1 MENEES
7 AQKYDNL
14 LKLKN
19 RLEIER
25 DEAQHGMETMTRNI
39 EMLTKSKVHNE
50 RQIKKLSEEKKEN
63 EKKIDELNDDME
75 KKDKELEDAENDM
88 TEQKKAYSDL
98 EYENQQTIRTLNAL
112 QQRFLYFSRTI
123 IYSTF
128 DIVKWILNKYA
139 GVQILI
145 Q

>member
-1 MENEES
+1 
-7 AQKYDNL
+7 
-14 LKLKN
+14 
-19 RLEIER
+19 
-25 DEAQHGMETMTRNI
+25 
-39 EMLTKSKVHNE
+39 MLTKSKVHNE

-123 IYSTF
+123 IRCISYKQNRNF
-128 DIVKWILNKYA
+128 YH
-139 GVQILI
+139 LI
-145 Q
+145 YLFKIKMID

>member
-1 MENEES
+1 MENEEA

-63 EKKIDELNDDME
+63 EKKIDELNEDME
-75 KKDKELEDAENDM
+75 KKNKELEDAENDM

-98 EYENQQTIRTLNAL
+98 EYENQQTVRTLNAL
-112 QQRFLYFSRTI
+112 QQRFVHCEPYHMNHI
-123 IYSTF
+123 IWAHIIWPIPYS
-128 DIVKWILNKYA
+128 
-139 GVQILI
+139 
-145 Q
+145 